1 MLDRING
8 GRGPFAFATQDPQL
22 VEEILTSRIADR
34 GELEMLHGVRP
45 ELIQKVK
52 NQGQVKARVSAVY
65 GINWYLHLLH
75 RVAEFPQ
82 NIFLAL
88 DDVASPRASETAT
101 HY

>member
-1 MLDRING
+1 M
-8 GRGPFAFATQDPQL
+8 
-22 VEEILTSRIADR
+22 
-34 GELEMLHGVRP
+34 
-45 ELIQKVK
+45 K